1 MVLLALNATVFDE
14 VTCAILESDVVNRCL
29 AAART
34 HFVGHIYAAHDN
46 IIIDHSSVIANITS
60 RK

>member
-46 IIIDHSSVIANITS
+46 IDQSSVIIATITS
-60 RK
+60 MK